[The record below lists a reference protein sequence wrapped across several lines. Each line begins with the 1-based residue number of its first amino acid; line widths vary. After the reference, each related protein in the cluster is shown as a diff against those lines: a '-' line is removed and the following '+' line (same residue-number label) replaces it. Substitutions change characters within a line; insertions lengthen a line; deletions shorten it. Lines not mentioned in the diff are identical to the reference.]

1 MVLDSG
7 LRVSGGHEQGSKTE
21 DSGHCNGM
29 DSFGEIPL
37 GDLFQIF

>member
-7 LRVSGGHEQGSKTE
+7 LLVSGGHEQGSKTE

-29 DSFGEIPL
+29 DSFEKQFPENSGL
-37 GDLFQIF
+37 Y